1 LKLSPPRTLADLAD
15 YAGRRIRERLAD
27 LGSPDIKYEVEV
39 GGDPETLIEAVAPI
53 EALEPGCLTFA
64 ADKAYLARAEKSE
77 AAAIILPPKLTSAI
91 KAFLRAPEPR
101 LVFSVILELLM
112 GPPTLVPAAPERVS
126 FKDRSR
132 VEMGEDVIVADGCY
146 IGADVR
152 IGRGCRIYPQVFIDD
167 QVTIG
172 ENCIL
177 YPKVTIFRHTT
188 LGRNVVIHAGSI
200 IGDDGFGFNQI
211 PDPALGRIHHL
222 KNEHIGG
229 VIIEDFVELG
239 SMVCVDRGLAGMTVV
254 GAGTKTDN
262 QVQIGHNVKIG
273 RDCIIVAQTA
283 LAGSA
288 RLGDQ
293 VFLSGHVGIGPG
305 ITVGDGAL
313 ITAKS
318 MVVDDLPPG
327 RVRWAGRPAQKADRE
342 WRQRA
347 LARRELP
354 RLREFLRLFK
364 KAASFEELKTEFFK
378 EDINRK
384 SEET

>member
-1 LKLSPPRTLADLAD
+1 LKLFPPLSLAELAD
-15 YAGRRIRERLAD
+15 YAGRRIRKRLAD
-27 LGSPDIKYEVEV
+27 LGSPDIKYEIEG
-39 GGDPETLIEAVAPI
+39 GGDQETLIEAVAPV

-64 ADKAYLARAEKSE
+64 ADKAYLARVEESS
-77 AAAIILPPKLTSAI
+77 AAAVILPPKLTSAS
-91 KAFLRAPEPR
+91 KPFLQAPEPR
-101 LVFSVILELLM
+101 LVFSVILELM
-112 GPPTLVPAAPERVS
+112 MEPPSLVPAGPEKVS

-132 VEMGEDVIVADGCY
+132 VEMGEDVIVGDWCY
-146 IGADVR
+146 IGADVK
-152 IGRGCRIYPQVFIDD
+152 IGRGCLIYSQVFIDD

-172 ENCIL
+172 ENCVL
-177 YPKVTIFRHTT
+177 YPKVTLFRHTT
-188 LGRNVVIHAGSI
+188 LGRNVIIHAGSI
-200 IGDDGFGFNQI
+200 IGDDGFGFNQL
-211 PDPALGRIHHL
+211 PDPARGRIHHM

-273 RDCIIVAQTA
+273 RDCIIVAQSA

-293 VFLSGHVGIGPG
+293 VFLSGQVGIGPG

-318 MVVDDLPPG
+318 MVVDHLPPG
-327 RVRWAGRPAQKADRE
+327 RTRWAGQPTQKADRE

-354 RLREFLRLFK
+354 RLREFFRLLK
-364 KAASFEELKTEFFK
+364 KAASFEELKAEFLK

-384 SEET
+384 LEET